1 MPKLVRVDARSVNDP
16 GSQNQVKGQ
25 MSAKL
30 QKYVKTKI
38 NIIIL
43 ENHGVILGGNLYS
56 CYSLKCVQRHGGGYQ
71 DCKCSWVT
79 ELGQN
84 FK

>member
-16 GSQNQVKGQ
+16 GSQNKVIGQ

-30 QKYVKTKI
+30 QKSVKIKI

-43 ENHGVILGGNLYS
+43 ESHGVIL
-56 CYSLKCVQRHGGGYQ
+56 
-71 DCKCSWVT
+71 
-79 ELGQN
+79 
-84 FK
+84 